1 MAFFFAPCPVSRAVF
16 VLLVERAKSGSNIYK
31 SKESFLMK
39 KFRLI
44 TKFTAFLLLFAAT
57 VMAGDLRNED
67 GRRYEVKVHESS
79 TTRNTWIEPN
89 TTMMSIC
96 SNCEIEVVGVGRIK
110 ISGSERAV
118 IKNGKLVKQ

>member
-1 MAFFFAPCPVSRAVF
+1 
-16 VLLVERAKSGSNIYK
+16 
-31 SKESFLMK
+31 MK
-39 KFRLI
+39 RIGFI
-44 TKFTAFLLLFAAT
+44 TKFTAVLLVFAGVVA
-57 VMAGDLRNED
+57 AGDLRNED

-79 TTRNTWIEPN
+79 TTRNTWIEAN

-118 IKNGKLVKQ
+118 IKNGKLARQ

>member
-1 MAFFFAPCPVSRAVF
+1 M
-16 VLLVERAKSGSNIYK
+16 
-31 SKESFLMK
+31 MK
-39 KFRLI
+39 KFGFI
-44 TKFTAFLLLFAAT
+44 TKFTAALLFLAGVVA
-57 VMAGDLRNED
+57 AGDLRNED
-67 GRRYEVKVHESS
+67 ATRYEVKVHESS
-79 TTRNTWIEPN
+79 TTRNTWIEAN

>member
-1 MAFFFAPCPVSRAVF
+1 
-16 VLLVERAKSGSNIYK
+16 
-31 SKESFLMK
+31 MK
-39 KFRLI
+39 KLGFI
-44 TKFTAFLLLFAAT
+44 TKFTAVLLLLAAT
-57 VMAGDLRNED
+57 VAAGDLRNED